1 MRQDTIEFAR
11 LLSEIRAVGLQDG
24 QAEALSRSMDA
35 GPEVIGGIF
44 ERAEVVWERAK
55 RQAVE
60 RQQRDSAFV
69 VLMNRFGA
77 APRIIKDVPV
87 EWKDAEAWL
96 LERLRDFVFDG
107 VWLDRFRPIAEA
119 EVPGAQAARFIVQ
132 GSVATELSETI
143 AEIVTGR
150 MAELGVKGAVVA
162 ACERQHVGQRA
173 DGRAVVR
180 SGVLVTVDW
189 SGLKISREYDLETAA

>member
-24 QAEALSRSMDA
+24 QAEALGRAVGVEQM
-35 GPEVIGGIF
+35 GGIF
-44 ERAEVVWERAK
+44 RRAEAVWERAK
-55 RQAVE
+55 KE
-60 RQQRDSAFV
+60 LHDKQQRAEALE
-69 VLMNRFGA
+69 VLKDRFGSPA
-77 APRIIKDVPV
+77 ADPLQS
-87 EWKDAEAWL
+87 EGWL

-132 GSVATELSETI
+132 GSVVTELSETI

-189 SGLKISREYDLETAA
+189 SGLKISREFDPETAA